1 MPRLTHPAREMKPGD
16 VVTIPSADTPSW
28 LKETQIIERENGVR
42 FEFDPFLDISV
53 DVKCMAKQQVR
64 RGAPIKH
71 IEIHNLGVGHK
82 HAAPIKLAQNYRSTI
97 AHIERTTDKRFLM
110 ETNKSDLTVTRLPNL
125 ADKKDYRTPKN
136 KYGLGEIPIWDYK
149 KFDQTHNLMRV
160 SKSVDEYA
168 KRTNGLFH
176 FKKEWRG
183 GNLYV
188 YRVP

>member
-1 MPRLTHPAREMKPGD
+1 MPHSTHPAREMKPGD
-16 VVTIPSADTPSW
+16 VVTIPCADVPSW
-28 LKETQIIERENGVR
+28 LKETRIIERENAVR

-53 DVKCMAKQQVR
+53 DVKCMTEQHTK

-71 IEIHNLGVGHK
+71 IEIHSLGVGHR
-82 HAAPIKLAQNYRSTI
+82 HTAPIELAQNYRSVI

-110 ETNKSDLTVTRLPNL
+110 QTSKSDLTVTRLPNL

-136 KYGLGEIPIWDYK
+136 KYGLGEMPVWGYK
-149 KFDQTHNLMRV
+149 KFDQTYNLMLV
-160 SKSVDEYA
+160 SKSVDEYT
-168 KRTNGLFH
+168 KRTNGLFC

-183 GNLYV
+183 GNLHV